1 MPLGVASGGPHL
13 TSRFSPGP
21 GRAAKR
27 PWHGRF
33 PRQGRLAAEP
43 ESYVTFVCHF
53 PRARMVVPS
62 GWNNMAGAL
71 VCLAHERAASAEGF
85 DGFHYEGPRGR
96 AVHSHPAQ
104 LFERLEV
111 QRDF

>member
-62 GWNNMAGAL
+62 GWNNIGKRTRVLGARKS
-71 VCLAHERAASAEGF
+71 CLSGGLRWLS
-85 DGFHYEGPRGR
+85 
-96 AVHSHPAQ
+96 
-104 LFERLEV
+104 L
-111 QRDF
+111 